1 MAGFTYAPDETPQKP
16 QGGGFTYS
24 QSEAPVQTYEPEKVT
39 EEPMGD
45 PATGMVVGTQ
55 RVVTPPKRL
64 AEDLPTVAELPLSNA
79 PSFGKKAQAQA
90 GLLFSSTPEGAANVI
105 RQTMPDA
112 RFSLDKYNNP
122 IVTAKNEEG
131 KEQRYHLDK
140 PGLNALDVSRGVT
153 RGVAAVPLAAGAATI
168 APAATVGLPLAALM
182 QGTGASV
189 SSLFGDLL
197 SSQMGSEEKP
207 DMQKALVEGGIG
219 AAIPVGAAGVKT
231 LARLFEPDIFNT
243 MSRGAQNFI
252 KQYADKFKSG
262 DVPMPS
268 GGRDIVLDS
277 PQFKAVAQNI
287 IQEAPDSPAAKAI
300 LGTVEQREAQTI
312 PRVREDMDKIIGP
325 ATVSEREAAESYRQ
339 YRNLLSDEESPLL
352 KSAAPIDPTPVVE
365 RIRAMSI
372 DADPATAS
380 TLRELEKAL
389 TTTGGQ
395 PAYAKTAQQLENL
408 RSYTDGVINWGNKYF
423 KPGQL
428 SGSDNAIYQIRN
440 EISNLLKKNVE
451 GYEGVMQRFQAAHN
465 MDAANDVGQK
475 ILTAG
480 SRDIRPEQVAQF
492 LANPDTATPLRT
504 SVRSLIENKLSRSV
518 DDVKALKSI
527 LGGEQDYNRRSLEL
541 IFGKNEVNRLMQ
553 IVDRELGYRETAES
567 LIPLRAATQG
577 KEAGA
582 AYTESRAPLV
592 TWKNVKEIPEK
603 TIARPLDIIYQ
614 KAKGTY
620 GEDYPKSL
628 AEFMTAP
635 AEKVPEYLRGME
647 KQQTLEK
654 ALQRAQQFGAGPLE
668 AAPFASERGERNTGG
683 RVARKAGGRV
693 DEKSEVAK
701 LIRAAEV
708 AKKNIGKQTET
719 ILDAPDEH
727 VVKALAVA
735 NKTFEG

>member
-1 MAGFTYAPDETPQKP
+1 
-16 QGGGFTYS
+16 
-24 QSEAPVQTYEPEKVT
+24 
-39 EEPMGD
+39 
-45 PATGMVVGTQ
+45 
-55 RVVTPPKRL
+55 
-64 AEDLPTVAELPLSNA
+64 
-79 PSFGKKAQAQA
+79 
-90 GLLFSSTPEGAANVI
+90 
-105 RQTMPDA
+105 
-112 RFSLDKYNNP
+112 
-122 IVTAKNEEG
+122 
-131 KEQRYHLDK
+131 
-140 PGLNALDVSRGVT
+140 
-153 RGVAAVPLAAGAATI
+153 
-168 APAATVGLPLAALM
+168 
-182 QGTGASV
+182 
-189 SSLFGDLL
+189 
-197 SSQMGSEEKP
+197 
-207 DMQKALVEGGIG
+207 
-219 AAIPVGAAGVKT
+219 
-231 LARLFEPDIFNT
+231 
-243 MSRGAQNFI
+243 
-252 KQYADKFKSG
+252 
-262 DVPMPS
+262 
-268 GGRDIVLDS
+268 
-277 PQFKAVAQNI
+277 VAQGI
-287 IQEAPDSPAAKAI
+287 VKEAPDSPAAKAI
-300 LGTVEQREAQTI
+300 LGTVEEREAQTI
-312 PRVREDMDKIIGP
+312 PRVREDMNKVIGP
-325 ATVSEREAAESYRQ
+325 STVSEREAAETYKQ
-339 YRNLLSDEESPLL
+339 YRSLLSDEESPLL
-352 KSAAPIDPTPVVE
+352 KNAEPIDPTPVVE
-365 RIRAMSI
+365 RIRAMAL

-408 RSYTDGVINWGNKYF
+408 RSYTDSIINWGNKYF

-451 GYEGVMQRFQAAHN
+451 GYEGVMQRFQSVHN

-492 LANPDTATPLRT
+492 LANPDTAGPLRT

-541 IFGKNEVNRLMQ
+541 IFGKNEVNRLSQ

-567 LIPLRAATQG
+567 LLPLRAQAQAA
-577 KEAGA
+577 EAGA
-582 AYTESRAPLV
+582 AYAESRAPLL
-592 TWKNVKEIPEK
+592 TLENVKKIPEK
-603 TIARPLDIIYQ
+603 TILRPLDIAYQ

-620 GEDYPKSL
+620 GEAYPKSL
-628 AEFMTAP
+628 SEFMTAP
-635 AEKVPEYLRGME
+635 AERVPEYLRGME

-668 AAPFASERGERNTGG
+668 AAPFSSERTQ
-683 RVARKAGGRV
+683 RKSGGRV
-693 DEKSEVAK
+693 DAKAAADK